1 LRSGWGWKKIAA
13 VLGRHRLRLRAFLAV
28 ALTVACVAQPL
39 AGRGQQAGRLW
50 RIGLISVAYLKIED
64 VFFQHLAERGYVES
78 KSLVV
83 ERRYSEGRAERFP
96 EFAAELVRLN
106 VDLIVATTTPAAL
119 AIKNATRTIP
129 VVLPQSIDPVG
140 VGLVA
145 SLAHPGGNI
154 TGTSQQAPD
163 IFAKR
168 LQLLTEAVPH
178 VSTVAVIW
186 NAANPANA
194 RSWKEVQDAG
204 RVLGIKV
211 QSREVRG
218 PSDFEHVMTAMSR
231 ERPDAILFI
240 GDRLTLQ
247 HGAEMVEFANHKR
260 LPIML
265 DRAYRETAAAL
276 MSYGAEEE
284 ELWQRAAALADKILK
299 GAKPADLPFEQPT
312 KFKFVINLK
321 TAKALGVTIPQAVLF
336 RADEVLQ

>member
-1 LRSGWGWKKIAA
+1 
-13 VLGRHRLRLRAFLAV
+13 
-28 ALTVACVAQPL
+28 
-39 AGRGQQAGRLW
+39 
-50 RIGLISVAYLKIED
+50 
-64 VFFQHLAERGYVES
+64 
-78 KSLVV
+78 
-83 ERRYSEGRAERFP
+83 
-96 EFAAELVRLN
+96 
-106 VDLIVATTTPAAL
+106 
-119 AIKNATRTIP
+119 
-129 VVLPQSIDPVG
+129 
-140 VGLVA
+140 
-145 SLAHPGGNI
+145 
-154 TGTSQQAPD
+154 
-163 IFAKR
+163 
-168 LQLLTEAVPH
+168 
-178 VSTVAVIW
+178 
-186 NAANPANA
+186 
-194 RSWKEVQDAG
+194 
-204 RVLGIKV
+204 LGIKL

-218 PSDFEHVMTAMSR
+218 PSDFEHVMTATSR